1 MTKER
6 FVIVFPAHEAELFAQ
21 ESRRHAAGG
30 HRRLDHDRPRPA
42 HRVDQ
47 GRCHV
52 PSGQTDD
59 PRGEDLAERGLS
71 ALGPI
76 PAAGQRPAR
85 GIQRQGR
92 LLAMD
97 VDIERF
103 LWKKRLL
110 LIFSPERADPLFNS
124 LVNEISSRRGD
135 VEDRD
140 LVIFEILE
148 SGASKMNSSELEPQ
162 KAASFRER
170 FEIPETTFT
179 VILLGKDGGIKL
191 KRKVHVRLEEIFR
204 LIDAMPMRQDEMRQK
219 GRKF

>member
-1 MTKER
+1 MCGRSLKDIAFPSAIMESMWQAQSKIPPPER
-6 FVIVFPAHEAELFAQ
+6 QYLLMMLALIVVSSVLASQ
-21 ESRRHAAGG
+21 HA
-30 HRRLDHDRPRPA
+30 
-42 HRVDQ
+42 
-47 GRCHV
+47 
-52 PSGQTDD
+52 S
-59 PRGEDLAERGLS
+59 
-71 ALGPI
+71 
-76 PAAGQRPAR
+76 
-85 GIQRQGR
+85 
-92 LLAMD
+92 AMD

-110 LIFSPERADPLFNS
+110 LIFSLERADPLFNS
-124 LVNEISSRRGD
+124 LINEISSRRGD

-191 KRKVHVRLEEIFR
+191 KRKDHVRLEDIFL
-204 LIDAMPMRQDEMRQK
+204 LIDSMPMRQDEMRQK
-219 GRKF
+219 GL

>member
-1 MTKER
+1 MESMWQAQSEFPPTER
-6 FVIVFPAHEAELFAQ
+6 QYLLKMLALIIVSSIL
-21 ESRRHAAGG
+21 
-30 HRRLDHDRPRPA
+30 
-42 HRVDQ
+42 
-47 GRCHV
+47 
-52 PSGQTDD
+52 
-59 PRGEDLAERGLS
+59 
-71 ALGPI
+71 
-76 PAAGQRPAR
+76 AGQH
-85 GIQRQGR
+85 GS
-92 LLAMD
+92 AMD
-97 VDIERF
+97 VDVERF

-110 LIFSPERADPLFNS
+110 LIFSPERADPLFNG

-170 FEIPETTFT
+170 FEIPKNTFT

-191 KRKVHVRLEEIFR
+191 KRNDQVRLEEIFL
-204 LIDAMPMRQDEMRQK
+204 LIDSMPMRQDEMRQK

>member
-1 MTKER
+1 MESMWQAQSKFPPAER
-6 FVIVFPAHEAELFAQ
+6 QYLFMMLALIVF
-21 ESRRHAAGG
+21 S
-30 HRRLDHDRPRPA
+30 
-42 HRVDQ
+42 
-47 GRCHV
+47 
-52 PSGQTDD
+52 SI
-59 PRGEDLAERGLS
+59 LAS
-71 ALGPI
+71 QYAS
-76 PAAGQRPAR
+76 
-85 GIQRQGR
+85 
-92 LLAMD
+92 AMD

-110 LIFSPERADPLFNS
+110 LIFSPERADPLFNG

-170 FEIPETTFT
+170 FEIPETSFT

-191 KRKVHVRLEEIFR
+191 KRKDHVRLEEIFR
-204 LIDAMPMRQDEMRQK
+204 LIDAMPMRQDEMRQN